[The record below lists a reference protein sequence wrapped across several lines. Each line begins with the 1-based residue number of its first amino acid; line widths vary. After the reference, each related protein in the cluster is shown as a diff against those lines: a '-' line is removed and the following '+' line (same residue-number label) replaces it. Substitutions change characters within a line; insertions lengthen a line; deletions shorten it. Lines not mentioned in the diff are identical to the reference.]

1 MLSIANKSVQIRKEK
16 HALTATEEDDE
27 FCDVI
32 SFPTFHEL
40 LEREQAS
47 SLDQLRWTAGADNR
61 SKRNIR
67 RKKSEYRKAA
77 TLTGQTLLHMGW
89 LSEGPK
95 PNDVITFDADQPILI
110 KGFEQKKLQDMVDEI
125 ERVTK
130 ITKNKK
136 LQNSIELLDYD
147 KMRLRTVRR
156 YFMKLIDGNG
166 KMESSLAVVKELFRG
181 NVYASRLVRYWS
193 QYYYENG
200 NLPISK
206 QGCHQKIPVLIE
218 DEDIK
223 RKCLAYLQGM
233 RPNELS
239 VVAFKTFIETR
250 LLPELEI
257 AKSKVSENTVRNWLH
272 LLEYRLCSKTK
283 GSYIDGHE

>member
-61 SKRNIR
+61 FKKTYDGSSKRNIR

-136 LQNSIELLDYD
+136 LQNSIELLD
-147 KMRLRTVRR
+147 
-156 YFMKLIDGNG
+156 
-166 KMESSLAVVKELFRG
+166 
-181 NVYASRLVRYWS
+181 
-193 QYYYENG
+193 
-200 NLPISK
+200 
-206 QGCHQKIPVLIE
+206 
-218 DEDIK
+218 
-223 RKCLAYLQGM
+223 
-233 RPNELS
+233 
-239 VVAFKTFIETR
+239 
-250 LLPELEI
+250 
-257 AKSKVSENTVRNWLH
+257 
-272 LLEYRLCSKTK
+272 
-283 GSYIDGHE
+283 